1 MMIGTTVRRSFAGRA
16 LALAVV
22 ALAAGACASAAP
34 APAPVATA
42 PPAAPVPPPPP
53 VAVGRVA
60 EVLPEAFESDEWVV
74 TFAKAGDTAETL
86 AARYLGDAGKA
97 WMIED
102 YTGARRFTDGQEVVI
117 PKRPWNPAGI
127 QPGGYHL
134 VPILVY
140 HNLAPQAKGRM
151 VLATSAFQQQMRY
164 LKAEG
169 YRVISLRDFVEAM
182 NHRRQLPGRSV
193 VLTFDDGYRS
203 FREHAYPVLKE
214 LGFTATLF
222 VYLDYVGAGR
232 NALSWKDL
240 RELAAEGFDVQAHS
254 KTHSD
259 LRRTQG
265 ETDAQYA
272 QRLQAELAGPLP
284 RFQRELGHPATALAY
299 PYGATDDDVM
309 QRARQAGYVAGF
321 TVRRQAN
328 PTFVSP
334 LRINRSQIYSEMTLE
349 DFARNLNVFHR
360 EELK

>member
-1 MMIGTTVRRSFAGRA
+1 
-16 LALAVV
+16 
-22 ALAAGACASAAP
+22 
-34 APAPVATA
+34 
-42 PPAAPVPPPPP
+42 
-53 VAVGRVA
+53 
-60 EVLPEAFESDEWVV
+60 LPEAFESEEFVV
-74 TFAKAGDTAETL
+74 TFARAGDTAESL
-86 AARYLGDAGKA
+86 AARYLGDAAKA

-102 YTGARRFTDGQEVVI
+102 YTGARSFTIGQEVVI

-127 QPGGYHL
+127 EASGFAI

-151 VLATSAFQQQMRY
+151 VLATGAFQQQMRY
-164 LKAEG
+164 LKSEG
-169 YRVISLRDFVEAM
+169 YRVIGLRDFVEATSQ
-182 NHRRQLPGRSV
+182 RRQLPQRSV

-254 KTHSD
+254 KTHAD
-259 LRRTQG
+259 LRRTPT

-272 QRLQAELAGPLP
+272 QRMQAELAAPLA
-284 RFQRELGHPATALAY
+284 RFQRELGRPATALAY
-299 PYGATDDDVM
+299 PYGAADDEV
-309 QRARQAGYVAGF
+309 ARRTGQAGYVAGL

-334 LRINRSQIYSEMTLE
+334 LRINRSQIYGEMTLE
-349 DFARNLNVFHR
+349 EFARNLNVFHR